1 MAVLR
6 NVRRLLAVLILG
18 GLLGCHQD
26 QHPPPDHN
34 DRSGAVD
41 TAAQLDQLEQ
51 LGNIAYDHPERFIH
65 DPDSF
70 LNQLTTLPV
79 TAEGKEMYVWLLLNI
94 GYALRESGNVP
105 GSTRYYEMALE
116 YIDDNRLPEPDFV
129 DYIAKP
135 LGNLY
140 TQLGDLQRALY
151 IHERAIDTSKQ
162 RGKEQQLPSLY
173 TNLAVAYQQLGWP
186 ERVLDAC
193 KSGLQYV
200 SDRDANAGLL
210 YNILANCYQTL
221 GQLDTA
227 RYYNQLAIHHFT
239 RKRPVGDTLIWYTS
253 ALYQGCSL
261 NEAQDRLDD
270 ALQQINS
277 AILLTEQHFPG
288 SKQRE
293 RAKYRYARGN
303 LRFVYGDYI
312 GAHKDFRDALQ
323 LFGDTTAPTHYPDY
337 TFTEILWGLA
347 RVYAQQDADSAIQ
360 YYRRAIENAFYT
372 QQLIV
377 SDASHYQNSAW
388 NRRLLDEAMGQLW
401 AAFQSTNSQSTH
413 QALVETMCWV
423 TELSKGRQLLHEI
436 NRTGQ
441 WISDEGNTTRRSLQY
456 LFQALAT
463 ERNPTE
469 RQRLQDE
476 ADRLT
481 FQFQLAEDHLAQSF
495 HPPDF
500 TAFIAQLTAH
510 SDSTMWVSYFTS
522 PESDGYYMA
531 FTAGK
536 AIAGQLPAD
545 ALQAIQR
552 FSDRYFGM
560 TPTAYDNDPSRYRD
574 EATRLAVLL
583 LPALPAGGGRMV
595 LSPDGPLLKLPFD
608 ALMEGDQFIGQR
620 FTLNYTYT
628 FLLNTS
634 PKETIS
640 PPENTHRNLPLHVF
654 AKSQY
659 SGEELPDIPFVNQE
673 VAYLSG
679 TFGAAVYQDADAS
692 DTVLFGSLENG
703 GLIHIAAHAVAN
715 GIDEPYIAFDQ
726 PVTLSKL
733 QYTRATAPLV
743 FLSACQTAAGE
754 LLRGEGVES
763 LNRAFLSKG
772 VRGVIAS
779 YWPVDDETTAV
790 LARLF
795 YDALTRTHEPALA
808 LAEAKRDYIA
818 SAPISAQNPW
828 YWSSLQFTGVSVP
841 TYLQKKSRWQYGLYV
856 GLALTAIGCIAWSLQ
871 RRSKKHPPD
880 RKYKKAN

>member
-1 MAVLR
+1 M
-6 NVRRLLAVLILG
+6 
-18 GLLGCHQD
+18 
-26 QHPPPDHN
+26 
-34 DRSGAVD
+34 D

-70 LNQLTTLPV
+70 LNQLATLPV
-79 TAEGKEMYVWLLLNI
+79 TAEGKEMYAWLLLNI
-94 GYALRESGNVP
+94 GYALRENGHVP

-116 YIDDNRLPEPDFV
+116 YIDDNRLTEPDFV

-151 IHERAIDTSKQ
+151 IHERAISTSKS

-173 TNLAVAYQQLGWP
+173 TNLAVVYQQLGWTDHA
-186 ERVLDAC
+186 LDAC
-193 KSGLQYV
+193 KSGLRYV

-221 GQLDTA
+221 GELDTA
-227 RYYNQLAIHHFT
+227 RYYNQLAIHRFT
-239 RKRPVGDTLIWYTS
+239 RKRPVGDTLIWYAS

-270 ALQQINS
+270 ALRQINS
-277 AILLTEQHFPG
+277 AILLTDQYFPD

-312 GAHKDFRDALQ
+312 GAHQDFRNALQ
-323 LFGDTTAPTHYPDY
+323 LFGDTAAPIHYPDY

-347 RVYAQQDADSAIQ
+347 RVYAQQDADSATL
-360 YYRRAIENAFYT
+360 YYRRAIENAYYT

-401 AAFQSTNSQSTH
+401 ASFQSTDSLPTR
-413 QALVETMCWV
+413 QALAETMCWV

-441 WISDEGNTTRRSLQY
+441 WTSDEGNKVRRSLQY
-456 LFQALAT
+456 LFQTLAT
-463 ERNPTE
+463 ERDPAE

-476 ADRLT
+476 IDRLT
-481 FQFQLAEDHLAQSF
+481 FQFQLAEEHFAQSF
-495 HPPDF
+495 LPPDF
-500 TAFIAQLTAH
+500 AAFIARLTTLP
-510 SDSTMWVSYFTS
+510 DSTMWVSYFTS

-531 FTAGK
+531 FIAGK
-536 AIAGQLPAD
+536 AIAHQLPAD
-545 ALQAIQR
+545 SLQAIVR
-552 FSDRYFGM
+552 FSNRYFG
-560 TPTAYDNDPSRYRD
+560 TSPTAYDNDPSGYRD
-574 EATRLAVLL
+574 EATRLTALL
-583 LPALPAGGGRMV
+583 LPVLPATGGRMV

-608 ALMEGDQFIGQR
+608 ALVEGDQFIGQR

-634 PKETIS
+634 PRETT
-640 PPENTHRNLPLHVF
+640 NRNLPLHVF

-659 SGEELPDIPFVNQE
+659 SGGELPDIPFVNRE
-673 VAYLSG
+673 VAYLSR
-679 TFGAAVYQDADAS
+679 TFGAAIYRDTAAS
-692 DTVLFGSLENG
+692 DAVLFGSLEGG

-715 GIDEPYIAFDQ
+715 GTDEPYIAFDQ
-726 PVTLSKL
+726 PVTLAKL

-779 YWPVDDETTAV
+779 YWPVDDETTAI
-790 LARLF
+790 LAGLF
-795 YDALTRTHEPALA
+795 YDALSRTHEPALA

-818 SAPISAQNPW
+818 SASVSAQNPW

-880 RKYKKAN
+880 RKHKKTN